1 MRINNTECVCRG
13 KDRMQAASGY
23 HEHWPQGR
31 GIFVND
37 DKTKKFLL
45 WINEGD
51 HLRIISMQPGAGTQE
66 LFSLSL
72 YMRLLRILETSLE
85 RKENYFHL
93 P

>member
-1 MRINNTECVCRG
+1 MGEFGQWMRANNTECDCRG

-66 LFSLSL
+66 LFSGSLSMQL
-72 YMRLLRILETSLE
+72 IRIL
-85 RKENYFHL
+85 
-93 P
+93 

>member
-1 MRINNTECVCRG
+1 MVGRQRNWTINVHNIIKFISRG

-51 HLRIISMQPGAGTQE
+51 HLRIISMQPGAGTQK
-66 LFSLSL
+66 LFPF
-72 YMRLLRILETSLE
+72 ILDCT
-85 RKENYFHL
+85 
-93 P
+93 